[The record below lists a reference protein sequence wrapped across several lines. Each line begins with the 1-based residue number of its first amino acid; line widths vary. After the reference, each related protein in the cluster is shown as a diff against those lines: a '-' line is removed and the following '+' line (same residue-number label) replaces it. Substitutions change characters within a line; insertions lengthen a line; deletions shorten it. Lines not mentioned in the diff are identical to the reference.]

1 MVKCSAEES
10 YTTVCAWQTAFSFSR
25 EVTEGD
31 GVSVTLR
38 GEAFGLYAN
47 PIEIGVIC
55 AEVQVTGVP
64 AGRDKH

>member
-1 MVKCSAEES
+1 M
-10 YTTVCAWQTAFSFSR
+10 
-25 EVTEGD
+25 TEGD

-55 AEVQVTGVP
+55 AEVLVTGVA